1 MFRCVWIKFEDCH
14 TKICLQE
21 KLKVYVL
28 MFKFH
33 YMKIMGTTALKLH
46 IFLLIF
52 SVAVELMP
60 LYNDFKLL
68 FGPYEFVIDTPFDAG
83 CFELLTDLDDSKK
96 ISEDVDTLTP
106 GWCITK
112 CLGTDPKNRFALLT
126 KGTDCYCYETVPY
139 KQLQAVNDQ
148 NETLV
153 CSSYCK
159 GGQNYLCGAEN
170 AVNIYVGSK
179 KINSNKGRASH
190 NSVLKCAG

>member
-1 MFRCVWIKFEDCH
+1 MWF
-14 TKICLQE
+14 
-21 KLKVYVL
+21 
-28 MFKFH
+28 
-33 YMKIMGTTALKLH
+33 MGTTALKLMY

-52 SVAVELMP
+52 SVEVELTP
-60 LYNDFKLL
+60 LYNDFKLF

-112 CLGTDPKNRFALLT
+112 CLGTDTKNRFALLT
-126 KGTDCYCYETVPY
+126 KGTDCYCYEAVPY

-179 KINSNKGRASH
+179 AINSKGRASH
-190 NSVLKCAG
+190 NSALEGDA